1 MIILF
6 VLSHNALVS
15 ALIAGLN
22 LDDLVDAKIG
32 TKVDINKIAFETGLD
47 LVTSMLWG
55 CSKAGEGDNSVFTG
69 GGFREVEYKIFK
81 LLEAPNISD
90 NLPDMVTVATD
101 ASSKMVEW
109 VMAEIMHNLSVKKKV
124 QDELTKETFRLYPPL
139 PLLIQR
145 SHDETCKVGGYTI
158 PKGTIVYMNIW
169 AIHRD
174 PKTGAIY

>member
-124 QDELTKETFRLYPPL
+124 QDELTK
-139 PLLIQR
+139 R